1 MRKSFWLVAAGL
13 ILLAGCSAQAP
24 ADRDEGQQSQASMAG
39 APDIPITAA
48 PGVAFNYRYAFR
60 LPDAKIAG
68 VQEDHAQACEKLG
81 IDRCR
86 IVGMRYRVVGTDN
99 VEATLALKL
108 DPAIARNFGKAGIAA
123 VTAANGMLVD
133 AEISGED
140 AGAAI
145 TAVDK
150 QDGSLRT
157 ELAKVEVSLAS
168 HDLKSDERA
177 ALTTQAAEL
186 RERLRGNGSV
196 RDANRE
202 ALARTPMV
210 FQYGSG
216 ALIPGF
222 DARSPLRTAIGQAG
236 ENLVGS
242 FGVLLVLVLTVLPWV
257 LLAGLGYAGYRWVR
271 RKWPRAD
278 IEE

>member
-1 MRKSFWLVAAGL
+1 MRKDFWLAGAGL
-13 ILLAGCSAQAP
+13 VLLSGCSAGTP
-24 ADRDEGQQSQASMAG
+24 AGHDETPQSQEAMPG

-60 LPDAKIAG
+60 LPDAKIAA
-68 VQEDHAQACEKLG
+68 VQEEHAQACEKLG
-81 IDRCR
+81 TDRCR
-86 IVGMRYRVVGTDN
+86 ITGMRYRVVGAAN
-99 VEATLALKL
+99 VEAMLALKL

-123 VTAANGMLVD
+123 VTAASGMLVD
-133 AEISGED
+133 AEISGDD

-145 TAVDK
+145 AAVDK
-150 QDGSLRT
+150 QDGSLRAD
-157 ELAKVEVSLAS
+157 LARIEASLARPG
-168 HDLKSDERA
+168 LKPEERA
-177 ALTTQAAEL
+177 ALTTQAANL

-196 RDANRE
+196 RDANQE

-222 DARSPLRTAIGQAG
+222 DARSPLRLAIGQAG

-242 FGVLLVLVLTVLPWV
+242 LGVLIVVLLTVLPWAV
-257 LLAGLGYAGYRWVR
+257 IAGLAFAGYRWAR
-271 RKWPRAD
+271 RKWPAAD
-278 IEE
+278 AD